1 MELFVRE
8 HKTSSIIPYTLLV
21 LILASAYTLLVL
33 VLPSAMSN
41 TASLPLIYTQGY
53 SWFITLGIFLESIVQ
68 SLVVDTR

>member
-53 SWFITLGIFLESIVQ
+53 SWGIFLESIVQ